1 MTKPI
6 KLENPASGIKVILDA
21 YLNDDSDLR
30 LFYSTGGSNLFI
42 PFPGY
47 VNYQSGGAIDTSLS
61 DGTSDVNIKKSDSY
75 SFQPGSTEFV
85 EHEYT
90 IDDISS
96 FTEFRIK
103 LIGSTSNSS
112 YVPQVRNFRAI
123 ALGAGMN
130 KNYIKVKD
138 HKNLYRDSSTNSIIN
153 ADSSEYENY
162 LREEMQISKRLLKL
176 TN

>member
-1 MTKPI
+1 M
-6 KLENPASGIKVILDA
+6 
-21 YLNDDSDLR
+21 NDDSDLR

-123 ALGAGMN
+123 ALGAVW
-130 KNYIKVKD
+130 IK
-138 HKNLYRDSSTNSIIN
+138 TI
-153 ADSSEYENY
+153 
-162 LREEMQISKRLLKL
+162 LK
-176 TN
+176 